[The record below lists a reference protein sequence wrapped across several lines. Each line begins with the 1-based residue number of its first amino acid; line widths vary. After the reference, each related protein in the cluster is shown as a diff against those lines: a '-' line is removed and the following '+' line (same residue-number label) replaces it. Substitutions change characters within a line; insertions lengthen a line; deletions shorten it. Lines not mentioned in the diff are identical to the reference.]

1 MQKDK
6 GKQGEPENY
15 AVIIPEEFYASVKAI
30 GRSLGAIAM
39 RLSRSQLDSDAAR
52 IIYLHGLGFDRN
64 DIAEMLGISPATVSV
79 RISESRTGKK
89 NRRKKRGKD

>member
-6 GKQGEPENY
+6 ARQGEPGNFT
-15 AVIIPEEFYASVKAI
+15 VIIREEFYASVKAI

-39 RLSRSQLDSDAAR
+39 RLSRSQLNSDAAR
-52 IIYLHGLGFDRN
+52 IRYLQGLGFDRN

-79 RISESRTGKK
+79 RISEGRTGKK
-89 NRRKKRGKD
+89 NRRKRRGKD